1 MTEERD
7 TRLDEAL
14 SALRD
19 GELSPSEQADL
30 SRRVDSEPAL
40 RERIEAFEAVDR
52 ALGGLSSREV
62 PADLGQRLRARVDR
76 DRVTPRVRLRDP
88 DRRSAGPRRRGGSWG
103 AVGAGLA
110 AAAAL
115 ALYLA
120 IPTPGP
126 QVPGPGFGPV
136 TPGDRSP
143 AELVERAPS
152 RIAPVAPAQEVWAD
166 PGGFQDASEEEVAI
180 AFHYET
186 LADLEMIEELEMLEL
201 LAALDEGGPRG

>member
-1 MTEERD
+1 MQHSPRLTADGGIILFNNFLTAILGNVSLARMAPDLDKSNDLLVEAERATTVTAGD
-7 TRLDEAL
+7 GHTAWVAAERL
-14 SALRD
+14 
-19 GELSPSEQADL
+19 P
-30 SRRVDSEPAL
+30 
-40 RERIEAFEAVDR
+40 
-52 ALGGLSSREV
+52 
-62 PADLGQRLRARVDR
+62 
-76 DRVTPRVRLRDP
+76 
-88 DRRSAGPRRRGGSWG
+88 
-103 AVGAGLA
+103 
-110 AAAAL
+110 AAL

-152 RIAPVAPAQEVWAD
+152 RIAPVAQAQEVWAD
-166 PGGFQDASEEEVAI
+166 LGGFQDASEEEVAI